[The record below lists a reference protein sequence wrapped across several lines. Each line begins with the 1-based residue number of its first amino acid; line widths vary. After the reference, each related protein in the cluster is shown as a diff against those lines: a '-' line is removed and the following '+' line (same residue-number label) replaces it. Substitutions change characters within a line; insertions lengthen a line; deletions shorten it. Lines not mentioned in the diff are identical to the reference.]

1 MREPEE
7 MGWYAELGSDGELRA
22 VHGVKRLMP
31 EGCKEISFDEAQRIS
46 GEVRAREPKPLTA
59 MTPSGV
65 PVDLKPLQDQID
77 AIAQAVIGHAKT
89 LDKHSEKIEDT
100 LTSVADYM
108 QGVKSGRPE

>member
-1 MREPEE
+1 MREPDE
-7 MGWYAELGSDGELRA
+7 MAWYEVEGGDGCPR
-22 VHGVKRLMP
+22 VSHGIKRLMP
-31 EGCKEISFDEAQRIS
+31 EGCKEISFNEAQRIS
-46 GEVRAREPKPLTA
+46 GEVRAREPKPVTA